1 MSEGIRDLQKLNSR
15 QLENVKRRQ
24 DREIK
29 NLEGAHQNYKAELKK
44 THESEIIDIQNQNH
58 HQVAKESSKK
68 EKVLEEMRHH
78 LQTTEQMTDKE
89 LKELKDMSA
98 RERANIQIKLSEDRQ
113 KINAENEL
121 YLEELGH
128 RFQTQSKKINLEGK
142 GQIDE
147 MTDKLQRNYSDT
159 EGYYQTKLNEQTN
172 QFNERF
178 KRETNEQKRIK
189 DQTESQFKKERMS
202 TNQRQQIDLAKL
214 TTTHS
219 QAVEVRDNEFRKGLK
234 EQDIFFEKKYAKN
247 LADHNEKLA
256 NLDKLHEKVM
266 EKMKSGLAQE
276 LIKNNERSDDPF
288 YQFTDLRPN
297 LKQYP
302 DRIEIQVEVP
312 EHAKEDIQLTLN
324 DKEAILTFN
333 RRYTDSNKLG
343 KTLNKVD
350 KVETFSSRMSTDMHL
365 DPKSVKSSYENG
377 VMSYTVKKA

>member
-44 THESEIIDIQNQNH
+44 THEGEIVEIQNQNH
-58 HQVAKESSKK
+58 QQLAKESSKK
-68 EKVLEEMRHH
+68 EKVLEEMRHQ

-89 LKELKDMSA
+89 LKDLKDMTA
-98 RERANIQIKLSEDRQ
+98 KERANIQIKLSENRQ
-113 KINAENEL
+113 RVNAENEL
-121 YLEELGH
+121 YLEELDH
-128 RFQTQSKKINLEGK
+128 RFKTQSKKINLEGK

-147 MTDKLQRNYSDT
+147 MTQKLQRSYADT
-159 EGYYQTKLNEQTN
+159 EGYYQSKLNEQSN
-172 QFNERF
+172 KFNERF
-178 KRETNEQKRIK
+178 KRETDEQRRIK
-189 DQTESQFKKERMS
+189 DQTESKFKKERLS

-234 EQDIFFEKKYAKN
+234 EQDLFFEKKYAKN
-247 LADHNEKLA
+247 LVDHNEKLA
-256 NLDKLHEKVM
+256 SLDKLHEKVM
-266 EKMKSGLAQE
+266 EKMKSDLSQE
-276 LIKNNERSDDPF
+276 LIKSSERSDDPF
-288 YQFTDLRPN
+288 YQFTDLRPS

-302 DRIEIQVEVP
+302 DRVEIQVEIP
-312 EHAKEDIQLTLN
+312 EYAKEDIQLTLN

-333 RRYTDSNKLG
+333 RRYKDSNKLG
-343 KTLNKVD
+343 TTLNKVD
-350 KVETFSSRMSTDMHL
+350 KVETFSSRITTDMHL

-377 VMSYTVKKA
+377 VMSYSVKKA